1 MKWLAVWALL
11 TGVYL
16 AGQLVTP
23 LLPGGRWSYTRED
36 LAHLA
41 IVPLAQIAALW
52 MVALVRRGVRKPP
65 DDR

>member
-1 MKWLAVWALL
+1 MRWLAVWALL

-23 LLPGGRWSYTRED
+23 LLHGGRWNYSRQD

-52 MVALVRRGVRKPP
+52 VVARVRRGVRK
-65 DDR
+65 